1 MTSNPPN
8 PKTPHSTESD
18 SGVVLLVPTLNP
30 GPAFQDWI
38 AAMQSQTIQP
48 GRVVVIDSGSTDGT
62 LQACQA
68 AGLEV
73 HAINRRDFDHGGTR
87 QLGIDLLAHNANFA
101 IWMTQDAVL
110 NDPHAFAQLLQAFDD
125 PQVAAAYGRQLPHHN
140 ATPIAAHA
148 RLFNYPDTSRTQTL
162 ADAASRGLKACFLS
176 DSFAAYRVSD
186 LHSVGGFARRI
197 LCAEDMH
204 LAARLLMAGKSIRYQ
219 AQACARHSHNYN
231 WLQEFRRYFD
241 TGAFHAQ
248 NDWML
253 KIFGGAQTEGWR
265 YVRSELNYLASQA
278 PWRLPGALARTAI
291 KWMAY
296 RMGHNAHQ
304 WPIGLK
310 KHMSMNKGYWE

>member
-1 MTSNPPN
+1 
-8 PKTPHSTESD
+8 
-18 SGVVLLVPTLNP
+18 
-30 GPAFQDWI
+30 
-38 AAMQSQTIQP
+38 
-48 GRVVVIDSGSTDGT
+48 
-62 LQACQA
+62 
-68 AGLEV
+68 
-73 HAINRRDFDHGGTR
+73 
-87 QLGIDLLAHNANFA
+87 
-101 IWMTQDAVL
+101 
-110 NDPHAFAQLLQAFDD
+110 
-125 PQVAAAYGRQLPHHN
+125 
-140 ATPIAAHA
+140 
-148 RLFNYPDTSRTQTL
+148 
-162 ADAASRGLKACFLS
+162 
-176 DSFAAYRVSD
+176 
-186 LHSVGGFARRI
+186 VGGFARRI